1 MHTVSVGGIDIPAL
15 GFGTWQITGRTC
27 ADMVATALQA
37 GYRHIDTAAIYENET
52 EVGQGLKAG
61 GVDRDA
67 IFVTTK
73 VWRDFLAP
81 DQLEKA
87 AEQSLKRLKLD
98 HVDLLLIH
106 WPNADVPLKGSIEAL
121 NRVRERGL
129 TRAIGVANFP
139 SALFDE
145 AQGLSLAPLVTNQVE
160 YHPYLSQQRV
170 LQAARRHGSSVTAY
184 SPLAR
189 GNIFGDPV
197 LESIAK
203 AHGVNVGQVALRW
216 LVQQP
221 QVIAIPKTVTP
232 ARARSNLDIF
242 GFQLTDDEMDRIF
255 ALTRAGDRLVSPAWG
270 PAWDKDE
277 G

>member
-1 MHTVSVGGIDIPAL
+1 MHTVSAGGIDIPAL

-27 ADMVATALQA
+27 ADMVAAALQA

-67 IFVTTK
+67 VFVTTK

-81 DQLEKA
+81 DRLEKA

-106 WPNADVPLKGSIEAL
+106 WPNADIPLQGSIEAL

-145 AQGLSLAPLVTNQVE
+145 AQGLSPAPLVTNQVE
-160 YHPYLSQQRV
+160 CHPYLGQKRV
-170 LQAARRHGSSVTAY
+170 LQTARRHGSSVTAY

-189 GNIFGDPV
+189 GKIVGDPV
-197 LESIAK
+197 LEAIAE
-203 AHGVNVGQVALRW
+203 AHGVNVRQVALRW

-221 QVIAIPKTVTP
+221 NVIAIPKTATP
-232 ARARSNLDIF
+232 ARARSNLDVF
-242 GFQLTDDEMDRIF
+242 GFALTDEEMDRIF
-255 ALTRAGDRLVSPAWG
+255 ALTHAGERLVSPAWG
-270 PAWDKDE
+270 PAWDAE
-277 G
+277 